1 MVKIRNSVRY
11 VLVIILLAVFIVLF
25 VSVFKRLPIEGTSLA
40 LDWRGIWQSIEGGTI
55 NYGKGLRNPPW
66 SIIPVLPFGL
76 ISFRESWALLTI
88 VTLGVLVISVPRNSS
103 HRSFWFYTFLI
114 STSFP
119 TLRLVAD
126 GNLEVL
132 TIAGT
137 LILLYGYRSRSPWA
151 LSVGILLAS
160 AKPQESWLFIL
171 AIALYSYQQWPL
183 KRVATAFTIVVLFV
197 VPSMLWVGK
206 DWLQALILIEERGSI
221 MDVSLI
227 AAMNR
232 LMVSPWLIGIF
243 WLAILIATMVVVI
256 RTGRSF
262 SRHKAG
268 FLISASL
275 LLSPYSAGNSMITV
289 LAIGI
294 IPLLKES
301 PKAGLLMIA
310 LINLQYFSPNSS
322 IMYSYGAFYST
333 GLLLLSFLLL
343 GGYVYRSETIS
354 LAD

>member
-1 MVKIRNSVRY
+1 MVRIRDSVRN
-11 VLVIILLAVFIVLF
+11 VVVIILLALFIVLF
-25 VSVFKRLPIEGTSLA
+25 VSIFKRLPIEGTSLA
-40 LDWRGIWQSIEGGTI
+40 LDWGGIWQGIEGGTI

-76 ISFRESWALLTI
+76 LSFRESWALLAI

-103 HRSFWFYTFLI
+103 NRNFWFYTFLI

-126 GNLEVL
+126 GNLEAL
-132 TIAGT
+132 AIAGI
-137 LILLYGYRSRSPWA
+137 LIMLHGYRSRSPGA

-171 AIALYSYQQWPL
+171 AIALYSYQQWSL

-197 VPSMLWVGK
+197 APSMLWVGK
-206 DWLQALILIEERGSI
+206 DWLQALISIEARGSI
-221 MDVSLI
+221 MDASLI

-243 WLAILIATMVVVI
+243 WLAILIVTIVVVL
-256 RTGRSF
+256 RTGISF
-262 SRHKAG
+262 SRQKAG

-275 LLSPYSAGNSMITV
+275 LLSPYAAGNNMITV

-301 PKAGLLMIA
+301 PKTGLLMIV
-310 LINLQYFSPNSS
+310 LINLQYFFLNSS
-322 IMYSYGAFYST
+322 IMYSFSAFYST

-343 GGYVYRSETIS
+343 GGYVYRSETKP
-354 LAD
+354 LAE